1 MNSFLQEE
9 KTKNENLIFK
19 EEYNILLNKYN
30 DLIKENEKLV
40 TYCDTLET
48 VFQNFSQQQY
58 SNKKR

>member
-9 KTKNENLIFK
+9 ITKNENLTLE

-30 DLIKENEKLV
+30 DLIKENEKLAK
-40 TYCDTLET
+40 YCDTLET

>member
-1 MNSFLQEE
+1 MKSPQEI
-9 KTKNENLIFK
+9 TKNENSSKLE

-48 VFQNFSQQQY
+48 VFKNYSQQQY

>member
-1 MNSFLQEE
+1 MKSQEI
-9 KTKNENLIFK
+9 TKNENLTLE